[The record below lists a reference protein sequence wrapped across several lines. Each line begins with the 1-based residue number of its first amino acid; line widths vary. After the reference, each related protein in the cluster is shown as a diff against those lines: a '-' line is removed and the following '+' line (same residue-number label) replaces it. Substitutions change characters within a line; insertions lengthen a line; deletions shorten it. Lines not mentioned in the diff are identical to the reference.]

1 MITYSGTYTPSGNS
15 YLAVYGWSR
24 SPLVEYYI
32 VENFG
37 TYDPSSG
44 GTFKGTVTSD
54 GGTYNIYTSTRT
66 NAPSI
71 DGTQT
76 FTQYWSVRQEK
87 RVGGTANT
95 GNHFDAWAALG
106 MPLGQLDYMIVA
118 TEGYQ
123 SSGSASITVQA

>member
-1 MITYSGTYTPSGNS
+1 LLKGNRRF
-15 YLAVYGWSR
+15 R
-24 SPLVEYYI
+24 SHHIQRFTNL
-32 VENFG
+32 NNSFG

-44 GTFKGTVTSD
+44 GQFKGTVESD

-76 FTQYWSVRQEK
+76 FQQYWSVRTSK
-87 RVGGTANT
+87 RVGGSVTT
-95 GNHFDAWAALG
+95 SNHFDAWASLG
-106 MPLGQLDYMIVA
+106 MPLGDFDYMIVA

-123 SSGSASITVQA
+123 SSGSASITVG